1 MKQGPKRKPKRNE
14 LWFMYI
20 AEMMLNELG
29 DTCWFR
35 SCPED
40 WLADRVEDMLKRK
53 GKTADRDEIIEA
65 IQHAAERQEIRAEVA
80 AERERNAPQPRL
92 GLAA

>member
-1 MKQGPKRKPKRNE
+1 MKQETKRKPKRNE

-20 AEMMLNELG
+20 AEMMLNEMA

-35 SCPED
+35 SCPDD

-53 GKTADRDEIIEA
+53 GKTADRDEIMDA

-80 AERERNAPQPRL
+80 AEHERNALQPRL
-92 GLAA
+92 RLVA